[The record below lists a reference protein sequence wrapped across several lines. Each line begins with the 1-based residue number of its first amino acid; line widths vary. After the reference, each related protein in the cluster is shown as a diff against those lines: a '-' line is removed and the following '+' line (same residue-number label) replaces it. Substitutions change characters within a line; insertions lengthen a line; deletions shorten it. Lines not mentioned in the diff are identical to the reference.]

1 MPRAKSWTPRAKR
14 LTPISEKSGQK
25 TDSQG
30 AEEINREL
38 IGMIDRNGSG
48 LKL

>member
-1 MPRAKSWTPRAKR
+1 MPRVKSWTPRAKR
-14 LTPISEKSGQK
+14 LTPISEKSEQK
-25 TDSQG
+25 TGSQS